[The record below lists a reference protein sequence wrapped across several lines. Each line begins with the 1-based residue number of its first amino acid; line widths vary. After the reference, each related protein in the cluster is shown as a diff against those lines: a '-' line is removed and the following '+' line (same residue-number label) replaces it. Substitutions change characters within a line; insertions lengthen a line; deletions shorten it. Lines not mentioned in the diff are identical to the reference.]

1 MGYLFCLMAL
11 LACTLGKI
19 CGMGG
24 GVLIKPV
31 LDAFGILSVETI
43 NFYSACTVTAMSG
56 WSVGK
61 SLKSGER
68 QLDLR
73 ISTPLAFGAALGG
86 FGGKSL
92 FSRVAASFP
101 DPNTAGGVQAAILFI
116 LTLLTLLYT
125 LRKNAIRG
133 WQVRNVLGCVLIGL
147 ALGALGAFLGI
158 GGGPFNMA
166 ALYLFFSMPTKQ
178 AAENSLYVI
187 LISQI
192 AGLLKTFLSASVPAF
207 APLLLLGMVFCGI
220 LGSELG
226 SRLNSRL
233 NEKTATRAFEGAMLL
248 VMGISVYNFCQFLF

>member
-1 MGYLFCLMAL
+1 MGYLFCLVAL
-11 LACTLGKI
+11 LACTIGKI

-61 SLKSGER
+61 SLKGSGR
-68 QLDLR
+68 QLDLH

-86 FGGKSL
+86 FVGKGL
-92 FSRVAASFP
+92 YSRMAVLVA
-101 DPNTAGGVQAAILFI
+101 DHNTTGGVQAVILFI
-116 LTLLTLLYT
+116 LTLLTMLYT
-125 LRKNAIRG
+125 VKKCSVKG
-133 WQVRNVLGCVLIGL
+133 WQVRNPLACALIGFV
-147 ALGALGAFLGI
+147 LGALGAFLGI

-192 AGLLKTFLSASVPAF
+192 AGLVKTVLSASVPHF
-207 APLLLLGMVFCGI
+207 APMLLLGMVFCGI
-220 LGSELG
+220 LLPQQHIEREDS
-226 SRLNSRL
+226 N
-233 NEKTATRAFEGAMLL
+233 K
-248 VMGISVYNFCQFLF
+248 GI